1 MENEKKKVPFLSTAF
16 LSCLGGTAIMWLIYA
31 LTSLTSI
38 IGDAA
43 TGFALSVFVPAL
55 LPAIV
60 YAKFSSRFETGEFKS
75 AGALVHIIVWAL
87 MNALLIIP
95 TVAIYG
101 LLVKNDDSFIP
112 DITPIV
118 LPALFCV
125 VSVVLA
131 AVFTAVAKNVNNGI
145 KLQGKESEINEQ

>member
-1 MENEKKKVPFLSTAF
+1 MEKQKKSVPFLSTAF
-16 LSCLGGTAIMWLIYA
+16 LSCLGGMAIMWLIYA

-43 TGFALSVFVPAL
+43 TGFAPSVFVPSL

-60 YAKFSSRFETGEFKS
+60 YAKFSGRFETGEFKS

-87 MNALLIIP
+87 LNALLIIP

-101 LLVKNDDSFIP
+101 LLVKNDGSFIP
-112 DITPIV
+112 DITPLV
-118 LPALFCV
+118 LPALFCI

-145 KLQGKESEINEQ
+145 KLQGNESEINEQ